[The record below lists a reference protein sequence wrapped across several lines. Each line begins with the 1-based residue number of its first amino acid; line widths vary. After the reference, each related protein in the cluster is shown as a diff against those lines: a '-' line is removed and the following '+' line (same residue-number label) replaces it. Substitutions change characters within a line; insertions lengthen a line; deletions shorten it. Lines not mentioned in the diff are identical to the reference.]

1 MTMATTTTW
10 PPSRWSIMKA
20 HIARTALGTFRAY
33 LEMSPRPH
41 LGPPRILWMG
51 IGEGSGESPRLPITN
66 CLSAT
71 PLSVGAFATKVNMER
86 GREMPLALPK
96 TDGLPRKKLLEGQN
110 GRLRCTLSALP
121 STFTRFSSVVSWPH
135 PSPGTNAGT
144 KLAELVKRLE

>member
-1 MTMATTTTW
+1 MATTTTR

-51 IGEGSGESPRLPITN
+51 IGKDPESLPVSPLQIA
-66 CLSAT
+66 CRRRHFLLGLS
-71 PLSVGAFATKVNMER
+71 PLKSTRER

-110 GRLRCTLSALP
+110 GRLRCTLSAPP

>member
-1 MTMATTTTW
+1 MTMATTTTR

-71 PLSVGAFATKVNMER
+71 PLSVGAFATKVNTGKRARNAARSPEDGWAPTKKVTR
-86 GREMPLALPK
+86 GAKRAAALHSIRPSFYFYTLFLRGFVASSIAGNK
-96 TDGLPRKKLLEGQN
+96 CRNQV
-110 GRLRCTLSALP
+110 GRAS
-121 STFTRFSSVVSWPH
+121 
-135 PSPGTNAGT
+135 
-144 KLAELVKRLE
+144 